1 MPIKAG
7 PTPES
12 LAELKAVVLATKVM
26 DKELRRSINQATREQ
41 GNELF
46 RGLLQ
51 MNAVTTMDMRM
62 LAKGARVAAG
72 NPPRL
77 IAAASKRKALSG
89 GMIPDRYGK
98 TAEFGVKDREA
109 VSTYERKSKRGGSHQ
124 VKRRTRRGLPAYEPA
139 GRVVWPAVADAMPRL
154 ISLWT
159 KLTIRKVYDAFEGK

>member
-62 LAKGARVAAG
+62 L
-72 NPPRL
+72 
-77 IAAASKRKALSG
+77 
-89 GMIPDRYGK
+89 
-98 TAEFGVKDREA
+98 
-109 VSTYERKSKRGGSHQ
+109 
-124 VKRRTRRGLPAYEPA
+124 GL
-139 GRVVWPAVADAMPRL
+139 
-154 ISLWT
+154 
-159 KLTIRKVYDAFEGK
+159 